1 MSQLEPEVKDF
12 LKKIMQSVFVGLLW
26 MFANMIMG
34 IFLGWLFINDRIK
47 AVNIIFY
54 IFFAT
59 SSVAMGLFYYRVW
72 KKKFPHG

>member
-12 LKKIMQSVFVGLLW
+12 LKKIIQSVFVGLLW

-34 IFLGWLFINDRIK
+34 IFMGWLFISERIR

-54 IFFAT
+54 IFFAA
-59 SSVAMGLFYYRVW
+59 SSVVMVLFYYRTW